1 MSNESKPQQQ
11 AIPQPQSSNV
21 SIAEILRKG
30 NLSVSDP
37 GPVTPPT
44 AQISTTPPQS
54 PSSNSSGASAEGEGR
69 KWLLPPECAGSA
81 TFTVPTAAPRSR

>member
-1 MSNESKPQQQ
+1 MTKPSRAPEQ
-11 AIPQPQSSNV
+11 AVRKPQSSNV

-44 AQISTTPPQS
+44 AQISTTPPV
-54 PSSNSSGASAEGEGR
+54 SSSANSSGT
-69 KWLLPPECAGSA
+69 PPKGDGKKE
-81 TFTVPTAAPRSR
+81 

>member
-1 MSNESKPQQQ
+1 MSKESKVQEQ
-11 AIPQPQSSNV
+11 AIQKPQSSNV

-44 AQISTTPPQS
+44 AQVSTTFPKS
-54 PSSNSSGASAEGEGR
+54 PSGDSSGASAEGDG
-69 KWLLPPECAGSA
+69 KKQ
-81 TFTVPTAAPRSR
+81 

>member
-1 MSNESKPQQQ
+1 MIKATRAPQQAVQ
-11 AIPQPQSSNV
+11 ESHPRNV

-44 AQISTTPPQS
+44 AQISTTPPKS
-54 PSSNSSGASAEGEGR
+54 ASGNASSSSAQRDG
-69 KWLLPPECAGSA
+69 KK
-81 TFTVPTAAPRSR
+81 